1 MEEENKITQE
11 PENPQA
17 VPMSG
22 QASKTPR
29 PSPVLSIDGRLGVET
44 EADKARNSL
53 LDLVESLKSRRI
65 LTGTVEGIERGER
78 NPEHCRAVLYHGD
91 FKVIIP
97 AEEMV
102 ELPEDLRGR
111 PQGDVLFVLLNKRM
125 GAEVDYVVKG
135 LDAKAGVA
143 AASRL
148 EAMALKRREY
158 YLTPD
163 REGNFRLYS
172 GVCAEGRVVSVIR
185 PGIFVDLF
193 GVEVYIPLAELSYQR
208 MLDATS
214 AFQAGQRVL
223 VKILAIDRADRDH
236 IRVRASVKQ
245 AGENPYE
252 KALRRYSVGNRYV
265 GTVSMVDTTGV
276 FVALDGGVD
285 CLCSYPKR
293 GRPPRGARVTVRIL
307 GINQETNRIWGVI
320 VHIAVPH

>member
-1 MEEENKITQE
+1 MEEETKTTQE
-11 PENPQA
+11 PENPQNDT
-17 VPMSG
+17 PPR
-22 QASKTPR
+22 QASRIPR

-44 EADKARNSL
+44 EADKALNSL

-78 NPEHCRAVLYHGD
+78 DPEHCRAVLYHRD

-111 PQGDVLFVLLNKRM
+111 PQGDVFFDLLNKRM

-148 EAMALKRREY
+148 EAMDLKRREY

-163 REGNFRLYS
+163 REGNYRLYG

-208 MLDATS
+208 MLDATA

-223 VKILAIDRADRDH
+223 VKILAIDRTDR
-236 IRVRASVKQ
+236 
-245 AGENPYE
+245 
-252 KALRRYSVGNRYV
+252 
-265 GTVSMVDTTGV
+265 TTSGC
-276 FVALDGGVD
+276 G
-285 CLCSYPKR
+285 
-293 GRPPRGARVTVRIL
+293 PR
-307 GINQETNRIWGVI
+307 
-320 VHIAVPH
+320 